1 MERSISIRIPM
12 TKTKE
17 RVLYL
22 RDAGGQR
29 PAAPLVSCER
39 GEFLSLIMALL
50 LSGVIEYRDLFGP
63 SSATIPVNN
72 K

>member
-1 MERSISIRIPM
+1 MGTFNQKKALVEAFSVIV
-12 TKTKE
+12 KTDCE
-17 RVLYL
+17 IDGSLSLY
-22 RDAGGQR
+22 
-29 PAAPLVSCER
+29 STS

>member
-1 MERSISIRIPM
+1 MEALLCALNQEKALVVIV
-12 TKTKE
+12 KT
-17 RVLYL
+17 
-22 RDAGGQR
+22 D
-29 PAAPLVSCER
+29 CEIDGSFYSTS